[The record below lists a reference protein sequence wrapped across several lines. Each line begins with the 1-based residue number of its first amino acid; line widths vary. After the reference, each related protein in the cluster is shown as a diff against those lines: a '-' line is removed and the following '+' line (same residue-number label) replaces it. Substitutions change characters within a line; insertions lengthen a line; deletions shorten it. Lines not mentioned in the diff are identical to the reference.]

1 MIPKPIT
8 PTGGFRFLM
17 RRRYYGGMRIGAL
30 LLVIVLG
37 FPPMGAQAQTWPAK
51 PIRMLVP
58 FPPGGGVDYAARIV
72 GKHLSDRLGQPVLI
86 DNRAGA
92 NGIIALEALKNAPA
106 DGYTLG
112 TVSNGP
118 LVINPSM
125 YLKLPYD
132 PVRDFVA
139 IGRLVNFPLLLVAHP
154 SLPAKSVA
162 ELIALAKAKPG
173 ALTYS
178 SPGVGNGSHLAGE
191 LFASMA
197 NINVVHVPYKGTAPA
212 ATALLAGDVSLAFSS
227 IPTVLPHVRA
237 GKLRALAVGDAE
249 RLPSL
254 PEYPTIAE
262 SGLPGYEA
270 FSWAGVIA
278 PAGTP
283 QEVIK
288 RVNAELGQ
296 ILRRKP
302 IVEQLAAEGTIP
314 VPDTPEEFNAYIKNE
329 LIKWAAIVKLANIK
343 PE

>member
-1 MIPKPIT
+1 
-8 PTGGFRFLM
+8 M
-17 RRRYYGGMRIGAL
+17 RNAL
-30 LLVIVLG
+30 LLPLLLSALVSESAL
-37 FPPMGAQAQTWPAK
+37 AQAWPAK
-51 PIRMLVP
+51 AVRMLVP

-72 GKHLSDRLGQPVLI
+72 GKHLSERLGQPVLI
-86 DNRAGA
+86 ENRAGA
-92 NGIIALEALKNAPA
+92 NGIIALEALKGAPA

-132 PVRDFVA
+132 AVRDFAA

-154 SLPAKSVA
+154 SVPAKSVP

-197 NINVVHVPYKGTAPA
+197 SISLVHIPYKGTAPA
-212 ATALLAGDVSLAFSS
+212 ATALLAGEVSLAFSS

-237 GKLRALAVGDAE
+237 GKLRAIAVGDAA
-249 RLPSL
+249 RVPSL

-262 SGLPGYEA
+262 SGVPGYEA
-270 FSWAGVIA
+270 FSWAGIIA

-283 QEVIK
+283 QEVVK
-288 RVNAELGQ
+288 RVNAELGE
-296 ILRRKP
+296 ILKQKAL
-302 IVEQLAAEGTIP
+302 VEQLAAEGTIP
-314 VPDTPEEFNAYIKNE
+314 VPDTPEEFSAYIKSE
-329 LIKWAAIVKLANIK
+329 LVKWAAIVRLANIK

>member
-1 MIPKPIT
+1 MRTGAPLLHFLFLLIASIST
-8 PTGGFRFLM
+8 P
-17 RRRYYGGMRIGAL
+17 IGAW
-30 LLVIVLG
+30 
-37 FPPMGAQAQTWPAK
+37 AQAWPAK

-72 GKHLSDRLGQPVLI
+72 GKHLSERLGQPVLI
-86 DNRAGA
+86 ENRAGA
-92 NGIIALEALKNAPA
+92 NGIIALEALKGAPA

-118 LVINPSM
+118 LVINPHM

-132 PVRDFVA
+132 PVRDFAA

-154 SLPAKSVA
+154 SVPAKSVP

-173 ALTYS
+173 TMTYS

-197 NINVVHVPYKGTAPA
+197 NVNLVHVPYKGTAPA
-212 ATALLAGDVSLAFSS
+212 ATALLAGEVSLAFSS

-237 GKLRALAVGDAE
+237 GKLRALAVGDAT
-249 RLPSL
+249 RVPSL

-283 QEVIK
+283 PEVVT

-296 ILRRKP
+296 ILRQKA
-302 IVEQLAAEGTIP
+302 IVDQLAAEGTLP
-314 VPDTPEEFNAYIKNE
+314 VPDTPEEFGAYIKSE
-329 LIKWAAIVKLANIK
+329 LVKWAAIVRLANIK

>member
-1 MIPKPIT
+1 
-8 PTGGFRFLM
+8 M
-17 RRRYYGGMRIGAL
+17 RTGAL
-30 LLVIVLG
+30 LLTLIVWFSTPIG
-37 FPPMGAQAQTWPAK
+37 AWAQAWPAK
-51 PIRMLVP
+51 PVRMLVP

-72 GKHLSDRLGQPVLI
+72 GKHLADRLGQPVLI
-86 DNRAGA
+86 ENRAGA
-92 NGIIALEALKNAPA
+92 NGIIALEALKGAPA

-132 PVRDFVA
+132 PVRDFAA

-154 SLPAKSVA
+154 SVSAKSVP

-173 ALTYS
+173 LLTYS

-197 NINVVHVPYKGTAPA
+197 GIQLVHVPYKGTAPA
-212 ATALLAGDVSLAFSS
+212 AAALLAGDVSLAFSS

-237 GKLRALAVGDAE
+237 GKLRALAVGDAT

-254 PEYPTIAE
+254 PDYPTISE
-262 SGLPGYEA
+262 SGLAGYEA

-283 QEVIK
+283 QEIVA
-288 RVNAELGQ
+288 RVNAELGR
-296 ILRRKP
+296 ILRQKA
-302 IVEQLAAEGTIP
+302 IVEQLSAEGTIA
-314 VPDTPEEFNAYIKNE
+314 VTDTPAEFSAYIRSE
-329 LIKWAAIVKLANIK
+329 LLKWAAIVRTANIK

>member
-1 MIPKPIT
+1 
-8 PTGGFRFLM
+8 
-17 RRRYYGGMRIGAL
+17 
-30 LLVIVLG
+30 
-37 FPPMGAQAQTWPAK
+37 
-51 PIRMLVP
+51 
-58 FPPGGGVDYAARIV
+58 V
-72 GKHLSDRLGQPVLI
+72 GKHLSDRLGQPVVVE
-86 DNRAGA
+86 NRAGA
-92 NGIIALEALKNAPA
+92 NGIIALEALKAAAA
-106 DGYTLG
+106 DGYTLAAA
-112 TVSNGP
+112 SNGP
-118 LVINPSM
+118 LVINPSI

-154 SLPAKSVA
+154 SVSAKSVP

-178 SPGVGNGSHLAGE
+178 SPGIGNGGHLAGE

-197 NINVVHVPYKGTAPA
+197 NISLVHVPYKGTAPA

-237 GKLRALAVGDAE
+237 GKLRALAVGDAT
-249 RLPSL
+249 RVASL

-283 QEVIK
+283 REIVTH
-288 RVNAELGQ
+288 VNRQLGQ
-296 ILRRKP
+296 ILRQRQ
-302 IVEQLAAEGTIP
+302 IIEQFASEGTIP
-314 VPDTPEEFNAYIKNE
+314 VPDTPEEFSAYIKSE
-329 LIKWAAIVKLANIK
+329 LVKWAAIVRMANIK

>member
-1 MIPKPIT
+1 MRLRALVLVACIP
-8 PTGGFRFLM
+8 L
-17 RRRYYGGMRIGAL
+17 GAL
-30 LLVIVLG
+30 
-37 FPPMGAQAQTWPAK
+37 AQTWPAK
-51 PIRMLVP
+51 PVRMLVP

-72 GKHLSDRLGQPVLI
+72 GKHLSDRLGQPVVVE
-86 DNRAGA
+86 NRAGA
-92 NGIIALEALKNAPA
+92 NGIIALEALKAAAA
-106 DGYTLG
+106 DGYTLAAA
-112 TVSNGP
+112 SNGP
-118 LVINPSM
+118 LVINPSI

-154 SLPAKSVA
+154 SVSAKSVP

-178 SPGVGNGSHLAGE
+178 SPGIGNGGHLAGE

-197 NINVVHVPYKGTAPA
+197 NISLVHVPYKGTAPA

-237 GKLRALAVGDAE
+237 GKLRALAVGDAT
-249 RLPSL
+249 RVASL

-283 QEVIK
+283 REIVTH
-288 RVNAELGQ
+288 VNRQLGQ
-296 ILRRKP
+296 ILRQRQ
-302 IVEQLAAEGTIP
+302 IIEQFASEGTIP
-314 VPDTPEEFNAYIKNE
+314 VPDTPEEFSAYIKSE
-329 LIKWAAIVKLANIK
+329 LVKWAAIVRMANIK

>member
-1 MIPKPIT
+1 M
-8 PTGGFRFLM
+8 PTGGFRLFM
-17 RRRYYGGMRIGAL
+17 RRRYYAGMRIGAAL
-30 LLVIVLG
+30 LLAFVFLELT
-37 FPPMGAQAQTWPAK
+37 PLATLAQTWPAK

-72 GKHLSDRLGQPVLI
+72 GKHLSDRLGQPVVI
-86 DNRAGA
+86 ENRAGA
-92 NGIIALEALKNAPA
+92 NGIIALEALKAAPA

-132 PVRDFVA
+132 AVRDFAA

-154 SLPAKSVA
+154 SVPAKSVP
-162 ELIALAKAKPG
+162 ELIALAKARPG

-197 NINVVHVPYKGTAPA
+197 NITLVHVPYKGTAPA

-237 GKLRALAVGDAE
+237 GKLRALAVGDAV
-249 RLPSL
+249 RVPSL

-262 SGLPGYEA
+262 SGVAGYEA

-283 QEVIK
+283 PDVVK
-288 RVNAELGQ
+288 RVNAEVGQ
-296 ILRRKP
+296 ILRQKA

-314 VPDTPEEFNAYIKNE
+314 VPDTPEEFSAYIKSE
-329 LIKWAAIVKLANIK
+329 LVKWAAIVKLANIK